1 MYDMIF
7 DYIRLQLVLEL
18 PGRGLEGLTPSS

>member
-7 DYIRLQLVLEL
+7 DYIRLQPVLEL
-18 PGRGLEGLTPSS
+18 PGRGLEGLTPIL